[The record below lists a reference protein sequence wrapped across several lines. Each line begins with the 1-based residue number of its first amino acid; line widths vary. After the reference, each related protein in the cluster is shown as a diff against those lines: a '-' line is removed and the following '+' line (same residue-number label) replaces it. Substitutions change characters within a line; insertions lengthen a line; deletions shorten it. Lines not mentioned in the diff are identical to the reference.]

1 MTTIRA
7 FTIIA
12 ALASASAALAD
23 PAPAKKPDAPAKA
36 PAAPAAPAP
45 ATDKPAASKKEVVS
59 DADAQKFL
67 AFFDKL
73 VSIVVANQDDCTK
86 MAAGINGH
94 MDANQPLI
102 KAANDARSS
111 NKDLPPTVKEKI
123 EKRAKEDFVPALT
136 KKCAQD
142 QGVQNALM
150 RMGAKH

>member
-12 ALASASAALAD
+12 ALATASAAFAD
-23 PAPAKKPDAPAKA
+23 PAPAKKPDAPAADKAPKDA
-36 PAAPAAPAP
+36 PAAAP
-45 ATDKPAASKKEVVS
+45 KKDLVS

-73 VSIVVANQDDCTK
+73 VSIVVTNQDDCTK
-86 MAAGINGH
+86 MAAGLNGH

-102 KAANDARSS
+102 KAANDARSA
-111 NKDLPPTVKEKI
+111 NKDLPPPVKEKI
-123 EKRAKEDFVPALT
+123 EKKAKEEFVPALT

-150 RMGAKH
+150 RMGPKR